1 MDSMRECL
9 VASGEEELVRAQ
21 VDNEGRVVTSME
33 EVERVDEAWA
43 RAIGRF
49 IVAFANLEQW
59 TRLYIG
65 TFGTEAEAAAS
76 KTQRLKDRI
85 AAAHAV
91 LIRLRL
97 TLEMQ
102 ERVDTAIARFRR
114 LTPTRNLLAHNPP
127 AIHVYTENEDGT
139 GAMEI
144 RQELRD
150 SRDPSVAVTIKQ
162 LEIEHA
168 EAKEIDEEFALLY
181 GLVRKPES
189 RRKVGAR

>member
-1 MDSMRECL
+1 MEN
-9 VASGEEELVRAQ
+9 GEEELVRAQ
-21 VDNEGRVVTSME
+21 VDNKGRVVTSME
-33 EVERVDEAWA
+33 EVERADEAWA

-65 TFGTEAEAAAS
+65 TFGTEEEAAAS

-85 AAAHAV
+85 AVAHAV

-97 TLEMQ
+97 TPQ
-102 ERVDTAIARFRR
+102 VQDRVDTAIASFRR

-127 AIHVYTENEDGT
+127 AIHIYTENEDGT
-139 GAMEI
+139 GAIEI
-144 RQELRD
+144 RHELRD
-150 SRDPSVAVTIKQ
+150 SREPSVAVTIKQ
-162 LEIEHA
+162 LEVERA
-168 EAKEIDEEFALLY
+168 EAKELEEELALLY

-189 RRKVGAR
+189 RLREHTG